1 MQPDRTEEVRAI
13 VEQSTPFPFRSVKL
27 ESVFEASTS
36 LSTSLSSP
44 SLPSTS
50 SGSPTATPLE
60 SLNALLSPI
69 THSPT
74 SLTALHAALLQS
86 LLRKEATASGCE
98 ILLTGENAGRVAVKT
113 LAGMAEGR
121 GWSLG
126 EEVGVSWE
134 VEGGLLVA
142 RPVSGM
148 LGKEVE
154 YYAGVKGLRWVE
166 MESPR
171 TAMEGEAR
179 RKGIEALTEGELE

>member
-1 MQPDRTEEVRAI
+1 M
-13 VEQSTPFPFRSVKL
+13 
-27 ESVFEASTS
+27 
-36 LSTSLSSP
+36 
-44 SLPSTS
+44 
-50 SGSPTATPLE
+50 
-60 SLNALLSPI
+60 
-69 THSPT
+69 
-74 SLTALHAALLQS
+74 
-86 LLRKEATASGCE
+86 
-98 ILLTGENAGRVAVKT
+98 TGENAGRVAVKT

-134 VEGGLLVA
+134 VEGELLVA
-142 RPVSGM
+142 RPVSGI

-154 YYAGVKGLRWVE
+154 YYARVKELRWVE